1 MIVPGVP
8 NDEPGENE
16 DSNCDTLLILLGV
29 WKTGNME
36 SDMETDPKPQLQIG
50 DVLRVL
56 LTIIALS
63 RLCYGYFS
71 SAKSFFSTPNIIFHW
86 IRILRRNVFLKLSDR
101 EY

>member
-1 MIVPGVP
+1 
-8 NDEPGENE
+8 
-16 DSNCDTLLILLGV
+16 
-29 WKTGNME
+29 
-36 SDMETDPKPQLQIG
+36 METDPKPQLQIG

-86 IRILRRNVFLKLSDR
+86 IRILRRNVFLKLS
-101 EY
+101 EKGILNKNKENQKPKGQYFTT